1 MFRIPFLIAVA
12 LAIAFGGG
20 IWSTRLA
27 LDATTGFG
35 ALRIGP
41 WEAFPQAQTADADP
55 YAKSHRANA
64 GKLLYASA
72 EGLTFTATTDMTGE
86 RLVASCSY
94 RIRGHTPH
102 ARFWTLFAQAPG
114 AAAPSLSSDLP
125 QALNS
130 RITLRQPNGEFEI
143 TASPTAKSGN
153 WLALTQSGDFRLVL
167 TLFDTPTAGSSGLID
182 LAMPLI
188 EKIGCG
194 P

>member
-1 MFRIPFLIAVA
+1 
-12 LAIAFGGG
+12 
-20 IWSTRLA
+20 
-27 LDATTGFG
+27 
-35 ALRIGP
+35 
-41 WEAFPQAQTADADP
+41 
-55 YAKSHRANA
+55 
-64 GKLLYASA
+64 
-72 EGLTFTATTDMTGE
+72 
-86 RLVASCSY
+86 
-94 RIRGHTPH
+94 
-102 ARFWTLFAQAPG
+102 
-114 AAAPSLSSDLP
+114 LP